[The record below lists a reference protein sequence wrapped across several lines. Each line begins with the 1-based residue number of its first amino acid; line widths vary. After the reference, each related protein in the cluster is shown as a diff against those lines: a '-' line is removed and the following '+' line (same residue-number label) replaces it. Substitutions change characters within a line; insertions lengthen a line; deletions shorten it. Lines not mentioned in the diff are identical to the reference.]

1 MSEFNNAPIPNGGPA
16 ATNGMRPA
24 PIMPSPAP
32 QGTTVC
38 GIVGVVFGALGLV
51 LSFIPIINNI
61 FCPRFNHF
69 WQQINHFMYIQSKVK
84 RSNCFQI
91 IN

>member
-1 MSEFNNAPIPNGGPA
+1 
-16 ATNGMRPA
+16 
-24 PIMPSPAP
+24 MPSPAP

-61 FCPRFNHF
+61 AAIFGLVGAVLAIVAHRGHVPRQKA
-69 WQQINHFMYIQSKVK
+69 WQSPVHSRGGTVGAGHRHHLGHAIGRQQGA
-84 RSNCFQI
+84 
-91 IN
+91 

>member
-16 ATNGMRPA
+16 APNGMRPA

-61 FCPRFNHF
+61 AAIFGLVGVGHRHHLGHAIGR
-69 WQQINHFMYIQSKVK
+69 QQGA
-84 RSNCFQI
+84 
-91 IN
+91 

>member
-61 FCPRFNHF
+61 AAIFGLVGAVLAIVAIVGTFRGKSVAKPCP
-69 WQQINHFMYIQSKVK
+69 
-84 RSNCFQI
+84 
-91 IN
+91 